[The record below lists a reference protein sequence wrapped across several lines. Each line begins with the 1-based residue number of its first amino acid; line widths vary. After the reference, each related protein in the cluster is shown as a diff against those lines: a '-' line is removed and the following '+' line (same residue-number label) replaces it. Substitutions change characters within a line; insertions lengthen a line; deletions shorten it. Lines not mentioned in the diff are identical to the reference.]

1 MSPLELI
8 GGVIALGLMGGG
20 LKLYQMNRKRS
31 ELSLRIIDETPKK
44 KTVSKRKKTRRPRKK
59 K

>member
-20 LKLYQMNRKRS
+20 LKLYQMNRKRPVRMEQPS
-31 ELSLRIIDETPKK
+31 SSRIIDETPKK
-44 KTVSKRKKTRRPRKK
+44 IHRPRKK